1 MSTHHPATAILNQG
15 TKRDARIH
23 LMISD
28 NFHILTERPI
38 KRVSNSAKF
47 RRTNRR
53 LSITACCLA
62 RLRRE
67 LHSLLTDEETRALKV
82 AEEMLQRLKLAR
94 VTALFKK

>member
-1 MSTHHPATAILNQG
+1 MCPYYPATAILNQG

-23 LMISD
+23 LMVSD
-28 NFHILTERPI
+28 NFHILPELPI
-38 KRVSNSAKF
+38 KRVSNSAKL
-47 RRTNRR
+47 RRSNRR

-62 RLRRE
+62 RLRQE
-67 LHSLLTDEETRALKV
+67 LHLLLTDEETRALKI